1 MKHAVSLRWLL
12 AMAMPFVGSSCLAQ
26 AGEAAPALVV
36 GPVYEI
42 SERSMLDELMRKLKA
57 DEASGVL
64 RRKLEEGQRKAI
76 QSIKSPRANDALDRA
91 KAGRTWYYDP
101 TVTATQDITANGK
114 VIVAAGTAVNPLD
127 KVNWSKLWLF
137 IDARDPAQLGH
148 ARKLSSQL
156 RANLKVILTGGSYE
170 AAGKSLGTHVY
181 FDQHALLANRFGI
194 TALPATVRQE
204 GRRLRIDEV
213 KL

>member
-1 MKHAVSLRWLL
+1 
-12 AMAMPFVGSSCLAQ
+12 
-26 AGEAAPALVV
+26 
-36 GPVYEI
+36 
-42 SERSMLDELMRKLKA
+42 MLDELMKKLKA
-57 DEASGVL
+57 DEASGVM
-64 RRKLEEGQRKAI
+64 RKKIEEGQRRAI
-76 QSIKSPRANDALDRA
+76 QSIKNPRANEALARA

-114 VIVAAGTAVNPLD
+114 VIVAAGTSVNPLD

-148 ARKLSSQL
+148 ARQLSNQL

-170 AAGKSLGTHVY
+170 AAGKSLGVHVY
-181 FDQHALLANRFGI
+181 FDQHALLTNRFGI